1 MNSGG
6 PVLSTYLLL
15 GTHIA
20 VCPIVAFEIWFRS
33 QPVCCASENIFSMIP
48 TQMQRHR
55 SSRPCFLTPEM
66 GTLSNQ
72 EAPCLGHMQNW
83 GKRSAWISSQI
94 LVSAFKIY
102 FVVLHFWLTKLF
114 LSIILYTLSQGCV
127 IIFIAVTSVFT
138 QPTIFIVFI
147 WHEAKAFHG
156 IVVQKK
162 CKEWVHTKYK
172 ILQYSVSQQ
181 PS

>member
-33 QPVCCASENIFSMIP
+33 QPVCCESENIFSMIP
-48 TQMQRHR
+48 TQLQRHR

-72 EAPCLGHMQNW
+72 EAPCFGHMQNW

-114 LSIILYTLSQGCV
+114 LSHHSLHFITRVCDYIYCCHISIYPTHNLHRIYLAWSKGIPWHCSTEEMQGM
-127 IIFIAVTSVFT
+127 SS
-138 QPTIFIVFI
+138 
-147 WHEAKAFHG
+147 H
-156 IVVQKK
+156 
-162 CKEWVHTKYK
+162 
-172 ILQYSVSQQ
+172 
-181 PS
+181 